1 MNVVV
6 APLSAVAGELQ
17 THVPQEVATSA
28 PAGLRDWVRTVS
40 AFISARAFSL
50 ADAVSWNGDGVCQPG
65 RDGDGLS
72 FTAAPGASDGRLTVA
87 RLGLEPFQMMLG
99 VPIRHGVVRW
109 EVLLHRG
116 NDLAIGCTAWPVIG
130 AGPMF
135 DNPGASRNSWM
146 WCPYTSEVLFRGT
159 PGPAG
164 PLWPAVFADG
174 ESE

>member
-17 THVPQEVATSA
+17 SHAPPEVATSA

-72 FTAAPGASDGRLTVA
+72 FTAAPGATDGRLTVA
-87 RLGLEPFQMMLG
+87 RLGLEPFHVMLG
-99 VPIRHGVVRW
+99 VPICHGVVRL

-116 NDLAIGCTAWPVIG
+116 NGIGCRLYRLAGDWPRTRV
-130 AGPMF
+130 
-135 DNPGASRNSWM
+135 
-146 WCPYTSEVLFRGT
+146 
-159 PGPAG
+159 
-164 PLWPAVFADG
+164 
-174 ESE
+174 